1 MKALTSNP
9 FTKTALRASVVA
21 STFLPAAALGAEG
34 DCPATIDPATSTIN
48 QGVECSKGASSADS
62 LFGPAGVFSQ
72 ISNILIFLVGAVSVI
87 MLIYGGFRYVISA
100 GNSDQVGAAKNTIIY
115 SIVGIV
121 VAILAYAVVGFVT
134 GALTTPATPG
144 A

>member
-1 MKALTSNP
+1 VKVLTSNSIA
-9 FTKTALRASVVA
+9 KTALRASVVA
-21 STFLPAAALGAEG
+21 STFVPAAVLGA
-34 DCPATIDPATSTIN
+34 DANCPESVDPANSTIN
-48 QGVECSKGASSADS
+48 QGVDCSKGTSNADS
-62 LFGPAGVFSQ
+62 LFGPSGVFSQ

-100 GNSDQVGAAKNTIIY
+100 GNSDGVTAAKNTIIY

-134 GALTTPATPG
+134 GSLAPQTT
-144 A
+144 

>member
-21 STFLPAAALGAEG
+21 STFLPAAALGAE
-34 DCPATIDPATSTIN
+34 DCPENIDPANSTIT
-48 QGVECSKGASSADS
+48 QGVECSKGTSSADS
-62 LFGPAGVFSQ
+62 LFGPSGVFSQ

-134 GALTTPATPG
+134 GSLTTPTTPG

>member
-21 STFLPAAALGAEG
+21 STFLPAAALGAE
-34 DCPATIDPATSTIN
+34 DCPTSIDPSNATIG

-62 LFGPAGVFSQ
+62 LFGPSGVFSQ

-87 MLIYGGFRYVISA
+87 MLIYGGFRYVISG
-100 GNSDQVGAAKNTIIY
+100 GNPDQVGAAKNTIIY

-134 GALTTPATPG
+134 GSLTATNTP
-144 A
+144 